1 MVTIDLAQTPVKT
14 ANELIRESGDAG
26 EDVEV
31 LNPDARHHIGV
42 GLTAPVDVF
51 VRGSAGYFCAGLT
64 DRANF
69 EIDNNAGWGLGDNM
83 YSGSVVVKGNAGAIA
98 GVAIRG
104 AEIVIHGNMGS
115 RAGQVMKA
123 GTLCCAGNASFM
135 AGYMMY
141 GGRIIILGN
150 SGERVGED
158 MTGGEIFV
166 AGRVQDLGSDAML
179 TDITSE
185 EVDEIAEFLDLYEIP
200 LKGNLRKIVNAGKNL
215 RYSTEEKQM
224 RSIPF
229 FTYSGDSE
237 YWNPKVQEDIH
248 IKSQIGRY
256 RIRGYGAARPLP
268 HLADL
273 AFRADLSHAH
283 DDADIVSK
291 VQMRTKIGGINGA
304 TPLKLSMPVMI
315 APMSYGAIS
324 RSTKQAV
331 AMASAMSDIAENT
344 GEGGM
349 SDAQRDAAKQ
359 LIFQCLGGRL
369 GWNIHDMKRANGLEI
384 YISQGA
390 KPGLG
395 GQLMAKKVTQEL
407 ADIRG
412 IPAGIDLRSPSRH
425 PDILGA
431 DDLVIKIEELR
442 EATGYRLP
450 ISVKLG
456 AGRVRDDIKIAVK
469 DGFDFVEL
477 DGMQGAT
484 GAGSSEV
491 IDHVGIPTLAAIMEA
506 EEALAEIGRRQDIE
520 LVLMGGLRDGV
531 DAVKALCLGADAA
544 AFGTSVLIAGGC
556 IACMQCH
563 VGTCVTGIAT
573 QDPEHEKRY
582 QASVEAQNIHRFLET
597 VRWQIATITHGLG
610 YADTKQLGRDDLVA
624 LTPDAAAVTGLPYEP
639 GYRDQSAAQSVQPL
653 VMV

>member
-1 MVTIDLAQTPVKT
+1 MATIDLSSITVRE
-14 ANELIRESGDAG
+14 ANERIRACGEAG

-31 LNPDARHHIGV
+31 INPDARHHIGV
-42 GLTAPVDVF
+42 GLVHPITVR
-51 VRGSAGYFCAGLT
+51 VRGSAGYFCAGLS
-64 DRANF
+64 DAARF
-69 EIDNNAGWGLGDNM
+69 EVDNNVGWGLGDNM
-83 YSGSVVVKGNAGAIA
+83 YTGSVVVRGNAGAIP

-104 AEIVIHGNMGS
+104 AELVVHGNLGS
-115 RAGQVMKA
+115 RAGQVMKS
-123 GTLCCAGNASFM
+123 GTLACAGNANFM

-141 GGRIIILGN
+141 GGRLIILGS

-166 AGRVQDLGSDAML
+166 GGKVQTLGSDAEIV
-179 TDITSE
+179 DI
-185 EVDEIAEFLDLYEIP
+185 DNAEIDDIRAFLDRYEINYT
-200 LKGNLRKIVNAGKNL
+200 GGFRKIMNAGKKL
-215 RYSTEEKQM
+215 RYASSERQM

-229 FTYSGDSE
+229 FTFSGNSA
-237 YWNPKVQEDIH
+237 YWNSKVQEDVH

-256 RIRGYGAARPLP
+256 RIRGYGGARSLP
-268 HLADL
+268 HLSDL
-273 AFRADLSHAH
+273 AFRTDLTKTNP
-283 DDADIVSK
+283 DIDVVASVEMK
-291 VQMRTKIGGINGA
+291 TEIGGINGA

-315 APMSYGAIS
+315 APMSYGALS
-324 RSTKQAV
+324 RSTKQAIG
-331 AMASAMSDIAENT
+331 MASTLSGIAENT

-349 SDAQRDAAKQ
+349 SDAQRDAAQQ

-431 DDLVIKIEELR
+431 DDLVIKVEEFR

-450 ISVKLG
+450 VSVKLG
-456 AGRVRDDIKIAVK
+456 AGRVSDDIKIAVK

-477 DGMQGAT
+477 DGMQGST
-484 GAGSSEV
+484 GAGSAEV
-491 IDHVGIPTLAAIMEA
+491 IDHVGIPTLSAII
-506 EEALAEIGRRQDIE
+506 EALDALEEIGRRQDIQ
-520 LVLMGGLRDGV
+520 LILMGGIRDGI
-531 DAVKALCLGADAA
+531 DAAKALCLGADAA
-544 AFGTSVLIAGGC
+544 AFGTSVIIAGGC

-563 VGTCVTGIAT
+563 VGQCVTGIAT
-573 QDPEHEKRY
+573 QDPEHEKRFVPE
-582 QASVEAQNIHRFLET
+582 VEAQNIHRFLES
-597 VRWQIATITHGLG
+597 VRWQLAAITHGLG
-610 YADTKQLGRDDLVA
+610 YGDIRELNRDDLVA
-624 LTPDAAAVTGLPYEP
+624 LTPEAAAITRLPYEP
-639 GYRDQSAAQSVQPL
+639 ALHNRNPELRVLAS
-653 VMV
+653 

>member
-1 MVTIDLAQTPVKT
+1 MLTVDLATTSVRQ
-14 ANELIRESGDAG
+14 ANELIRERGDAG
-26 EDVEV
+26 EDIEV

-42 GLTAPVDVF
+42 GLTAPVDVV

-64 DRANF
+64 DQARF
-69 EIDNNAGWGLGDNM
+69 EVENNAGWGLGDNI
-83 YSGSVVVKGNAGAIA
+83 YSGSVVVRGNAGAIA

-123 GTLCCAGNASFM
+123 GTLCCVGNANFM

-141 GGRIIILGN
+141 GGRIIILGD
-150 SGERVGED
+150 SGERLGED

-166 AGRVQDLGSDAML
+166 AGEVQDLGSDATI
-179 TDITSE
+179 TDI
-185 EVDEIAEFLDLYEIP
+185 DGAEIDSLAEFLERYEIP
-200 LKGNLRKIVNAGKNL
+200 NPGSFEKVVNAGQKL
-215 RYSTEEKQM
+215 RYATEENQV

-229 FTYSGDSE
+229 FTYTGDSE

-248 IKSQIGRY
+248 VKSQIGRY

-273 AFRADLSHAH
+273 AFRADLSHAGH
-283 DDADIVSK
+283 DPDVISK
-291 VQMRTKIGGINGA
+291 VQMRTEIGGLNGA
-304 TPLKLSMPVMI
+304 EPLKLSMPVMI

-331 AMASAMSDIAENT
+331 GMASAMSDIAENT

-349 SDAQRDAAKQ
+349 SDAQRDAASQ

-369 GWNIHDMKRANGLEI
+369 GWNIHDMKRADGLEI

-395 GQLMAKKVTQEL
+395 GQLMAKKVTEEL
-407 ADIRG
+407 AAIRG

-431 DDLVIKIEELR
+431 DDLVIKIEEFR

-456 AGRVRDDIKIAVK
+456 AGRMRDDIKIAVK

-484 GAGSSEV
+484 GAGSAEV
-491 IDHVGIPTLAAIMEA
+491 IDYVGIPTLPAIT
-506 EEALAEIGRRQDIE
+506 EALDALEEIGRRQDIQI
-520 LVLMGGLRDGV
+520 VLMGGLRDGI

-563 VGTCVTGIAT
+563 VGQCVTGIAT

-582 QASVEAQNIHRFLET
+582 QPDVESRNIHRFLET
-597 VRWQIATITHGLG
+597 VRWQIAALTDGLG
-610 YADTKQLGRDDLVA
+610 YSSTTELCRDDLVA
-624 LTPDAAAVTGLPYEP
+624 LTPEAAAITALPYEP
-639 GYRDQSAAQSVQPL
+639 QRSAQSVGL
-653 VMV
+653 HLAGTV